1 MRRVQ
6 VGRGVTSTAP
16 GAGQGRAC
24 LLLAAAPRVRGP
36 LVAVCGPGTTPR
48 RRAFLSPGG
57 AIRPGLSEAG
67 AKCLSRFSAYAAE
80 QRL

>member
-16 GAGQGRAC
+16 GPGQE
-24 LLLAAAPRVRGP
+24 LPLARRCSGGLGVLWSLCAA
-36 LVAVCGPGTTPR
+36 PGTTPR

-57 AIRPGLSEAG
+57 AIRPGLSGAG
-67 AKCLSRFSAYAAE
+67 AKRLSRSTAYAAE

>member
-16 GAGQGRAC
+16 GAGQE
-24 LLLAAAPRVRGP
+24 LPLARRCPGGSGPFVRCVRPPARLRGP
-36 LVAVCGPGTTPR
+36 
-48 RRAFLSPGG
+48 RRAFLSLGG
-57 AIRPGLSEAG
+57 AIRPGLRGAG
-67 AKCLSRFSAYAAE
+67 AKRLSRSSAYTAE